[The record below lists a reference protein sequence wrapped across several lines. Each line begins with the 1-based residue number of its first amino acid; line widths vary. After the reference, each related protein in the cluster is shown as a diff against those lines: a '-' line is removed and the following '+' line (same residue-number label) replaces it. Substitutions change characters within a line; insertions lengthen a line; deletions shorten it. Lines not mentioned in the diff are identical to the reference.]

1 MVKMNVEDVD
11 GKENKREKGV
21 NKNAVKNTEHE
32 DYIEFLFNK
41 KVTRHN
47 MKRIPSK
54 LHRSGTCD
62 VCKIPLPCFD
72 NKRYLFDDGINTLGY
87 SHKDKIL
94 KSIALGK
101 VNRINEI
108 KQSIESSR

>member
-1 MVKMNVEDVD
+1 MNVEDVD

-54 LHRSGTCD
+54 LHRNGTYD
-62 VCKIPLPCFD
+62 VCKIPLPCF
-72 NKRYLFDDGINTLGY
+72 
-87 SHKDKIL
+87 
-94 KSIALGK
+94 
-101 VNRINEI
+101 EI
-108 KQSIESSR
+108 KDIYSMMALILWVILIKIKYWSQ